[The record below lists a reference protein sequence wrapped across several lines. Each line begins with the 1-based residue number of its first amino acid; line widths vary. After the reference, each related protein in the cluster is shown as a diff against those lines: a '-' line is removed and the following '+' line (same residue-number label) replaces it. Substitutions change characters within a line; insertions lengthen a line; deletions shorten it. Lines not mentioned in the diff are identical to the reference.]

1 MLCGDLFSLAKAR
14 NLIFFVG
21 AGGFGRVLGVGESV
35 DRGKFGMI
43 KYLGILVMD

>member
-21 AGGFGRVLGVGESV
+21 VGGFGRVLGVKELMDG
-35 DRGKFGMI
+35 GKFGMV
-43 KYLGILVMD
+43 KYLGFLVMD